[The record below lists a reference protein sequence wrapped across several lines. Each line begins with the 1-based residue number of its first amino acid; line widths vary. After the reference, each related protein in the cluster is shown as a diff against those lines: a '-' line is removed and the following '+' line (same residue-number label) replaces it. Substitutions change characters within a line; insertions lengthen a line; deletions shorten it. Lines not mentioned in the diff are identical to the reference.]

1 MNVRV
6 VFLLAAAAAL
16 MLVVA
21 GTSLVMARRGASAG
35 DLSVFTPDQGWEGTV
50 VPAFRLVDQDGR
62 RVDESLF
69 EGQVTVLDFIFT
81 SCPLQCP
88 IMTSTLA
95 GISERTEGSGLRFV
109 SMSIDPLRDSP
120 SVLAEYANRFGMDL
134 DRWKFVT
141 ERFEEGD
148 EPADSVRAMLRDGLG
163 YEVRE
168 NDDAD
173 SIILPGGETMLNI
186 VHPGVFFLIGPDREV
201 LGTYIY
207 NQVEQ
212 IEDLVSRA
220 VRAAQITAK
229 TRR

>member
-6 VFLLAAAAAL
+6 IFALAAAAAL

-21 GTSLVMARRGASAG
+21 GTSLVMAKRGAS
-35 DLSVFTPDQGWEGTV
+35 DSSVLTPDQGWEGTV
-50 VPAFRLVDQDGR
+50 VPAFHLVDQEGE
-62 RVDESLF
+62 RVDESVF
-69 EGQVTVLDFIFT
+69 QGEVTILDFIFT
-81 SCPLQCP
+81 NCPLQCP
-88 IMTSTLA
+88 IMTSTLV

-120 SVLAEYANRFGMDL
+120 SALAEHASRFGIDL
-134 DRWKFVT
+134 DRWSFVT
-141 ERFEEGD
+141 EQLEE
-148 EPADSVRAMLRDGLG
+148 EQRPADVVRELLRNGLG
-163 YEVRE
+163 YDVRE

-173 SIILPGGETMLNI
+173 PLVLVGGETMLNI

-207 NQVEQ
+207 NQPEQ

-220 VRAAQITAK
+220 VRAAKITAK